1 MAWREK
7 IVEASRNPFWEPFRL
22 RMCYTGFA
30 LNAAVVWCGCSDAIF
45 DLRSPAFSLFR
56 MFSA

>member
-1 MAWREK
+1 MAVRETP
-7 IVEASRNPFWEPFRL
+7 VETPGNPLLNPLRP

-45 DLRSPAFSLFR
+45 DLRSPAFRLSR

>member
-1 MAWREK
+1 MAFRKTPVDTPE
-7 IVEASRNPFWEPFRL
+7 NPICKPFGL
-22 RMCYTGFA
+22 RMCYTNVA